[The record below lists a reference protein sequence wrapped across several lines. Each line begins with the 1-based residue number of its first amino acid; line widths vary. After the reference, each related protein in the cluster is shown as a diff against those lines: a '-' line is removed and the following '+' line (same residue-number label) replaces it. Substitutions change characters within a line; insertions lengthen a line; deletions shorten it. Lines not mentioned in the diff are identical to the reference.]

1 MFIFNFSDN
10 AILSDCESSII
21 DRGPGSNCD
30 TNNMDIW
37 WYWRQYIISPSCDP
51 PWSCLTFSLF
61 QSFRSLLHASL
72 SLLFF
77 VQSQHQRLSP
87 CIDCVIY
94 VAVGLVAESSKYAKS
109 RQNAIHM
116 LCSVKC
122 MLSYFFLAEISVLE
136 DICPP
141 PQKKISKARNMIK
154 EEDFFSIQKW
164 FWICFIWDLS

>member
-1 MFIFNFSDN
+1 MMFLFIFNFSDN

-109 RQNAIHM
+109 RQNAIYRPGQTTWIK
-116 LCSVKC
+116 LQLASCSIYSSG
-122 MLSYFFLAEISVLE
+122 LDRSV
-136 DICPP
+136 IPKMSQPGPVNSC
-141 PQKKISKARNMIK
+141 S
-154 EEDFFSIQKW
+154 FS
-164 FWICFIWDLS
+164 L

>member
-1 MFIFNFSDN
+1 MMFLFIFNFSDN

-109 RQNAIHM
+109 RQNAIYM
-116 LCSVKC
+116 FYSC
-122 MLSYFFLAEISVLE
+122 EE
-136 DICPP
+136 
-141 PQKKISKARNMIK
+141 QSKANSH
-154 EEDFFSIQKW
+154 ESNFSGKFLLFRQSIHFTNQTEVHKG
-164 FWICFIWDLS
+164 